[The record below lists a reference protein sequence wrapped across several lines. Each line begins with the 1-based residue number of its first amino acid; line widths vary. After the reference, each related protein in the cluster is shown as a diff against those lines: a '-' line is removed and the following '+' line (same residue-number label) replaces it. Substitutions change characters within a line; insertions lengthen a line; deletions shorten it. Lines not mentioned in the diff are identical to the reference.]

1 MSEITTA
8 HILVTSLCDRDCKYC
23 CNKQYDLNSIPYI
36 TDEELR
42 RMKRI
47 YLTGGEPFKYANPC
61 AIATMLKSK
70 YKNIESVI
78 VYANAKELANYLLF
92 EVSIYGI
99 DGVTVSVKTDEDQ
112 LAFERIVVCNRSI
125 AGLPSN
131 RLYLFPGFEDTYR
144 SNHFDTLKRDWQKEF
159 VAAPNSIFRKL

>member
-78 VYANAKELANYLLF
+78 VYANAFDLAKYLNY
-92 EVSIYGI
+92 EVSIYSI
-99 DGVTVSVKTDEDQ
+99 DGVTVSVKTEEDRQ
-112 LAFERIVVCNRSI
+112 AFERVVVNTISLMK
-125 AGLPSN
+125 LPSN
-131 RLYLFPGFEDTYR
+131 RLYLFPGFEDTFTTPLFPAMR
-144 SNHFDTLKRDWQKEF
+144 RDWQKEF